1 MAIVGYHDDILGEK
15 CCAVVVPATGDGV
28 ALEDLVNFL
37 RAKEV
42 ASFKLPERIVTVDE
56 LPRNP
61 IGKLQR
67 RDIRSAI
74 EQAG

>member
-1 MAIVGYHDDILGEK
+1 MD
-15 CCAVVVPATGDGV
+15 
-28 ALEDLVNFL
+28 FL

-42 ASFKLPERIVTVDE
+42 ASFKLPERIVTVDGRAP
-56 LPRNP
+56 PRNP

-74 EQAG
+74 EKAG